1 METDVSGASF
11 SEIDLETPQSE
22 FTKYLDTVC
31 PYFMLYGMTYEEF
44 WFESIDRFYDYWQ
57 QYQFDIERR
66 NQELWLQGLYI
77 QGAVAAVLDSKHKV
91 KYPEK
96 PYRLTD
102 MTDAEREIENKR
114 KVERLREHL
123 NEMKRRWDTS
133 HKKGESVIDG

>member
-1 METDVSGASF
+1 
-11 SEIDLETPQSE
+11 
-22 FTKYLDTVC
+22 
-31 PYFMLYGMTYEEF
+31 MLYGMTYEEF

-57 QYQFDIERR
+57 RYQFDIERR

-96 PYRLTD
+96 PYRITE
-102 MTDAEREIENKR
+102 MTDVEKEIENKR

>member
-1 METDVSGASF
+1 
-11 SEIDLETPQSE
+11 
-22 FTKYLDTVC
+22 
-31 PYFMLYGMTYEEF
+31 MLYGMTYDEF
-44 WFESIDRFYDYWQ
+44 WNESLDRLHDYWQ
-57 QYQFDIERR
+57 RYQFDIERR

-77 QGAVAAVLDSKHKV
+77 QGAVAAVLDTKHKV

-96 PYRLTD
+96 PYRLTN

-123 NEMKRRWDTS
+123 NEMKRRWDTR